1 MKSGC
6 TVFYTLAKLFTALV
20 HCSIW
25 NFADET
31 IDDDPEERNLQ
42 FDGGHYYGNNWG
54 NKCINKCHCGGRIR
68 YCHVIQ
74 GFQISI

>member
-1 MKSGC
+1 MKQ
-6 TVFYTLAKLFTALV
+6 L
-20 HCSIW
+20 
-25 NFADET
+25 
-31 IDDDPEERNLQ
+31 DDDPEERNLQ